1 MNDLEDALIKKTE
14 EQKELKA
21 STSTRITLLGKRQ
34 RRDVKWVKRW
44 VRQPN
49 VFDMNNPIWT

>member
-44 VRQPN
+44 VR
-49 VFDMNNPIWT
+49 